1 MSKQRKSVTIEP
13 HLADE
18 IDRRNELNFSALV
31 NELIENY
38 FYEGDSPHKMKTA
51 LQVRLDRI
59 ESKLDEK
66 EKRIQQLQK
75 EREEIE
81 ELIQEKEGQE
91 DPQIEE
97 AVEVLQTISEEQLT
111 KDNPAV
117 QNQAAQVGIPPS
129 KLIEKVKE
137 DVPGKIKE

>member
-1 MSKQRKSVTIEP
+1 MSKQRKSITIEP
-13 HLADE
+13 HLVDE

-31 NELIENY
+31 NELLENY

-51 LQVRLDRI
+51 LQVRLNRI

-81 ELIQEKEGQE
+81 ELIEEKEGQE

-97 AVEVLQTISEEQLT
+97 AVEVLQTIPEGQLT

-117 QNQAAQVGIPPS
+117 QNQAGQVGISPS
-129 KLIEKVKE
+129 RLIEKVKK
-137 DVPGKIKE
+137 DAPRK